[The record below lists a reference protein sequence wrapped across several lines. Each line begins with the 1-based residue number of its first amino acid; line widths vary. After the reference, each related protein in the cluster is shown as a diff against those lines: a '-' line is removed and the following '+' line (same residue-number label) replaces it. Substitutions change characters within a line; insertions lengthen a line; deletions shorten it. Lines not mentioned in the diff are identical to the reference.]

1 MLRRAPGQPESRSQT
16 TGIVIPYLNPAPGQL
31 LAGNAKSCSRTTVIV
46 LPDNQKCAP
55 SSLDRAPGQP
65 GWEEVLSLAKFDNV
79 VVKCTAT
86 PGLAGA
92 PSTPAGFGAATLELL
107 GRFGASRLLW
117 GSNFPHASTQEYVE
131 IWGWF
136 DRWCEEQL
144 SEQERGMLAGGTA
157 ASLYAFGGLAAPSS
171 GGAVM

>member
-1 MLRRAPGQPESRSQT
+1 MPVSVLTGVAPEREQLVRLPT
-16 TGIVIPYLNPAPGQL
+16 AFPTNPLVIEHFG
-31 LAGNAKSCSRTTVIV
+31 GSE
-46 LPDNQKCAP
+46 
-55 SSLDRAPGQP
+55 PGQP

-171 GGAVM
+171 GGESRL